1 MYVNDDVQ
9 GSRSSS
15 SSSTDRSHSSSS
27 STEANAA
34 RPTGGCST
42 SCRLATKTTACYR
55 AADNDATD
63 TDSNSTRYNDD
74 VQGSRS
80 SSSSST
86 ERSAA
91 RPKGGCSTEE
101 AAVAASTAES
111 LRISVPCYRAARRAR
126 LQPTPTTDP

>member
-1 MYVNDDVQ
+1 MYVNDEVQ
-9 GSRSSS
+9 GDRSSS

-34 RPTGGCST
+34 RPTGGCCT

-63 TDSNSTRYNDD
+63 ADSNSTRYNDE
-74 VQGSRS
+74 VQGDRS

-86 ERSAA
+86 YRSHSSSSTEANAA
-91 RPKGGCSTEE
+91 RPT
-101 AAVAASTAES
+101 
-111 LRISVPCYRAARRAR
+111 
-126 LQPTPTTDP
+126 